1 MTVIMKLFEALAE
14 VKTLKER
21 LVQVS
26 NFRQSS
32 IIYDADSEPD
42 FKYEELSQQMDNTL
56 ERITELKL
64 AVEAANL
71 AHTVTAGREEMPL
84 AKAILELSNIRTKL
98 TYISNLLNLEK
109 SDIFGRV
116 RRTKED
122 VVQRWQKTPAELLQL
137 QGEYQKR
144 KNLLDAA
151 IQEANHRVTVA
162 V

>member
-71 AHTVTAGREEMPL
+71 AHTVTVGREEMPL

-137 QGEYQKR
+137 HAEYQMR

>member
-32 IIYDADSEPD
+32 IVYDADSEPD
-42 FKYEELSQQMDNTL
+42 FKYEELSQQIDNTL

-71 AHTVTAGREEMPL
+71 AHTVTVGSEEMSL

-137 QGEYQKR
+137 HAEYQMR

>member
-42 FKYEELSQQMDNTL
+42 FKYEELSQQIDNTL
-56 ERITELKL
+56 DRITELKL

-71 AHTVTAGREEMPL
+71 AHTVTVGREEIPL

-144 KNLLDAA
+144 KNLVDAA